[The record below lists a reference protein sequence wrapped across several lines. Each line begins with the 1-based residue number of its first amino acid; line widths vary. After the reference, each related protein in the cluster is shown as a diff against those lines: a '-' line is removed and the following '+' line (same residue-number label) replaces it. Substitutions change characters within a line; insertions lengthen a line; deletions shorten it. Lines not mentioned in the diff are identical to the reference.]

1 MTRVAVTSRSF
12 SRHPVLRRELL
23 ARYPDAVFNDSG
35 LVLAGNALI
44 GFLDGHDTAITGLE
58 RLDASVF
65 AALPKLKIVSKYGV
79 GFDMID
85 LAAMAKA
92 GVRLGWTGG
101 TNKRSVAELVIA
113 LAIALLRHIRN
124 ANRAVEAGTWP
135 QFPGRQLSDRVVGVV
150 GCGHVGKDV
159 AQLLRAFGCRVLA
172 HDIRDFVD
180 FYSRHSIEP
189 VGLEKLLKESDVVTL
204 HLPLDASTRNILSA
218 ARLGLM
224 KPEAILINAA
234 RGGLV
239 DELAL
244 KAMLKDGRLAGAA
257 CDVFAEEPPADL
269 ELARLSNFIATPHIG
284 GAAEEAALAM
294 GRAAIVGL
302 DENQLPEPG
311 VHPEGY

>member
-12 SRHPVLRRELL
+12 SRHPVLRHELL

-35 LVLAGNALI
+35 LVLAGDALI
-44 GFLDGHDTAITGLE
+44 RFLDGHDKAITGLE
-58 RLDASVF
+58 KLDAGVF
-65 AALPKLKIVSKYGV
+65 AALPKLKVIAKYGV

-85 LAAMAKA
+85 LAAMARV

-113 LAIALLRHIRN
+113 LAIALLRHVRN

-159 AQLLRAFGCRVLA
+159 ARLLRAFDCRVLV
-172 HDIRDFVD
+172 HDIRDFPD
-180 FYSRHSIEP
+180 FYRRHGVEP
-189 VGLEKLLKESDVVTL
+189 TGLERLLKESDVVTL

-218 ARLGLM
+218 ARLSLL

-239 DELAL
+239 DEQAL
-244 KAMLKDGRLAGAA
+244 KAMLKSGRLAGAA
-257 CDVFAEEPPADL
+257 CDVFADEPPADL
-269 ELARLSNFIATPHIG
+269 ELVRLPNFIATPHIG

-294 GRAAIVGL
+294 GRAAIAGL
-302 DENQLPEPG
+302 EDNRIPEPG

>member
-12 SRHPVLRRELL
+12 SRHPVLRHELL

-35 LVLAGNALI
+35 LVLAGDALI
-44 GFLDGHDTAITGLE
+44 RFLDGHDKAITGLE
-58 RLDASVF
+58 KLDAGVF
-65 AALPKLKIVSKYGV
+65 AALPKLKVIAKYGV

-85 LAAMAKA
+85 LAAMARV

-113 LAIALLRHIRN
+113 LAIALLRHVRN

-159 AQLLRAFGCRVLA
+159 ARLLRAFDCRVLV
-172 HDIRDFVD
+172 HDIRDFPD
-180 FYSRHSIEP
+180 FYRRHGVEP
-189 VGLEKLLKESDVVTL
+189 TGLERLLKESDVVTL
-204 HLPLDASTRNILSA
+204 HLPLDVSTRNILSA
-218 ARLGLM
+218 ARLSLL

-239 DELAL
+239 DEQAL
-244 KAMLKDGRLAGAA
+244 KAMLKSGRLAGAA
-257 CDVFAEEPPADL
+257 CDVFADEPPADL
-269 ELARLSNFIATPHIG
+269 ELVRLPNFIATPHIG

-294 GRAAIVGL
+294 GRAAITGL
-302 DENQLPEPG
+302 DDNRIPEPG
-311 VHPEGY
+311 IHPEGY

>member
-44 GFLDGHDTAITGLE
+44 GFLDGHDKAITGLE
-58 RLDASVF
+58 KLDASVF
-65 AALPKLKIVSKYGV
+65 AVLPKLKIVSKYGV

-113 LAIALLRHIRN
+113 LAIGLLRHIPE
-124 ANRAVEAGTWP
+124 ASRALQAGTWP
-135 QFPGRQLSDRVVGVV
+135 QFPGRQLSDCVVGVV

-159 AQLLRAFGCRVLA
+159 GLLLRSFGCRVLA
-172 HDIRDFVD
+172 HDIRDFPD
-180 FYSRHSIEP
+180 FYKRHGVEP
-189 VGLEKLLKESDVVTL
+189 AGLEKLLKESDVVTL
-204 HLPLDASTRNILSA
+204 HLPLDALTRNILSTE
-218 ARLGLM
+218 RLSLM
-224 KPEAILINAA
+224 KREAILINAA

-239 DELAL
+239 DEQAL
-244 KAMLKDGRLAGAA
+244 KAMLKEGRLAGAA
-257 CDVFAEEPPADL
+257 FDVFAEEPPADL
-269 ELARLSNFIATPHIG
+269 ELAGLPNFIATPHIG
-284 GAAEEAALAM
+284 GGAEEAALAM
-294 GRAAIVGL
+294 GRAAINGL
-302 DENQLPEPG
+302 EDNRIPEPG
-311 VHPEGY
+311 VYPDGY